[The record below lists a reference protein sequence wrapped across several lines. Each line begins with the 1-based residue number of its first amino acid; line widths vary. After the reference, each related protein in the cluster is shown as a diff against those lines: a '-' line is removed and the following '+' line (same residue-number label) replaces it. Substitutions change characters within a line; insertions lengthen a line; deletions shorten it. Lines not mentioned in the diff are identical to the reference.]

1 VKAEGRKMMRDK
13 TTWRLISIAL
23 TCIGLFAA
31 LLKSGVPELSATYAD
46 FNPFFIKQNEIELV
60 MKWFFTGIAFI
71 GIFIQVI
78 LIIGENTF
86 GGRKYSTRT
95 YIFIS
100 VLLIAAA
107 FPITKTVNIIG
118 NELAR
123 SRWLPKI
130 VENQR
135 DLYLDIEFLIEND
148 YLRQNQLALKDS
160 DREMYRKENLKD
172 LYPHIEQ
179 LEKLL
184 DISQS
189 NSELKTRLVKIKPFF
204 KTN

>member
-1 VKAEGRKMMRDK
+1 MMRDK